1 MTPWALA
8 FTPRAARVFA
18 AMPSADRSALDDR
31 LARLAVG
38 DRAGLDVK
46 KLQGQV
52 GVWRLRSGDWRIGF
66 TYQTPSRTLLIS
78 WISQRKDAY

>member
-1 MTPWALA
+1 MTQWELA

-18 AMPSADRSALDDR
+18 AMPSADRAALDGR
-31 LARLAVG
+31 LTRLAVG
-38 DRAGLDVK
+38 DRTGLDVK

-66 TYQTPSRTLLIS
+66 TYQAASRTLLIS